1 VWNSLDSS
9 HKPPGHF
16 IQLIAKESA
25 RGGNLLLNIGPR
37 GDGTI
42 DPPDVQILKGIGKW
56 MSVNGES
63 IKGTQ
68 RTPLPVQAWGE
79 STVKANTLYLH
90 VFNWPKDGKLL
101 VGGLQSKVAGAYL
114 LADANKSPLK
124 AEKIG
129 ELDVQ
134 ITVPQTAPD
143 SADSVVVVSCEPDV
157 LCDSTRLLSTKQ
169 ENALRVFDGELT
181 GKPIRFGPGKKTDA
195 YVIQWSRPDNFV
207 SWKLRLAEPATFKV
221 SSLYDAANEGG
232 TYVVDVGTQKF
243 ASGVKKGKLQTDS
256 LGTVK
261 LSPGIHEIKVT
272 AEKIAGDELMN
283 LRTVTLTP
291 EGK

>member
-1 VWNSLDSS
+1 MNV
-9 HKPPGHF
+9 
-16 IQLIAKESA
+16 
-25 RGGNLLLNIGPR
+25 GPR

-42 DPPDVQILKGIGKW
+42 DPKDVAILQGIGKW

-79 STVKANTLYLH
+79 STVKPFDKAQGRGNTLYLH
-90 VFNWPKDGKLL
+90 VFDWPKDGKLI
-101 VGGLQSKVAGAYL
+101 VGGLQSKVASAYL
-114 LADANKSPLK
+114 LADAGKTRLK
-124 AEKIG
+124 AEKQG
-129 ELDVQ
+129 DLDVQ
-134 ITVPQTAPD
+134 ITLPQAAPD
-143 SADSVVVVSCEPDV
+143 SADSVVVVQCEPDV

-169 ENALRVFDGELT
+169 DNALRVFDGQLT

-195 YVIQWSRPDNFV
+195 YVIQWSKPDNFI
-207 SWKLRLAEPATFKV
+207 SWKLRLAEPATFKL
-221 SSLYDAANEGG
+221 SALYDAANEGG

-243 ASGVKKGKLQTDS
+243 TSAVKKGKLQSDS
-256 LGTVK
+256 LGTIQLK
-261 LSPGIHEIKVT
+261 PGIFEIKVT
-272 AEKIAGDELMN
+272 PEKIAGDELMN